1 MNKEQ
6 KKNYYGS
13 MRICAQ
19 KLTDRELNYISKL
32 ESKNVDPKKV
42 SQLRAISMKGKIWP
56 QNMTLKIAFI
66 EKPPPNLQR
75 TPSTKLY
82 DKNGNEIK
90 YDPLQKELE
99 NEHDLI
105 SIIKKIVKERIEPMV
120 NLKFEFVDNFREAQ
134 IRVGFNPSGGAWSY
148 VGTDNYDIPINE
160 RTMNLGWFDVGTVIH
175 EFLHSIGLAHEHQSP
190 YGNLIDW
197 NFDSL
202 YDWAQ
207 TTQGWDKQQVYQQ
220 IIKRYSTS
228 EVNGTDYDP
237 KSVMLYF
244 FDKRLTNNNM
254 GTSYNPRMSIT
265 DIKYVMSLYPGSK
278 ETSEQFYN
286 RIYNE
291 NINSIGVTTTLPTL
305 PTTLQPT
312 LPNTLPTTLPTTL
325 QPTLP
330 NTTLCPETRQIVKV
344 EQQQITP
351 TPTAEVLTKRETI
364 IFIFQI
370 IGCIIGIFALIFL
383 GIEIE
388 KWLFK
393 Q

>member
-1 MNKEQ
+1 
-6 KKNYYGS
+6 

-237 KSVMLYF
+237 NSVMLYF
-244 FDKRLTNNNM
+244 FDKSLTNNNK
-254 GTSYNPRMSIT
+254 GTTYNPRMSIT

-291 NINSIGVTTTLPTL
+291 NINSIGVTTTLP
-305 PTTLQPT
+305 
-312 LPNTLPTTLPTTL
+312 TLPTTL

>member
-82 DKNGNEIK
+82 DQNGNEIK
-90 YDPLQKELE
+90 YDPVQKELE

-207 TTQGWDKQQVYQQ
+207 TTQGWV
-220 IIKRYSTS
+220 R
-228 EVNGTDYDP
+228 
-237 KSVMLYF
+237 
-244 FDKRLTNNNM
+244 
-254 GTSYNPRMSIT
+254 
-265 DIKYVMSLYPGSK
+265 
-278 ETSEQFYN
+278 
-286 RIYNE
+286 
-291 NINSIGVTTTLPTL
+291 
-305 PTTLQPT
+305 
-312 LPNTLPTTLPTTL
+312 
-325 QPTLP
+325 
-330 NTTLCPETRQIVKV
+330 
-344 EQQQITP
+344 
-351 TPTAEVLTKRETI
+351 
-364 IFIFQI
+364 
-370 IGCIIGIFALIFL
+370 
-383 GIEIE
+383 
-388 KWLFK
+388 
-393 Q
+393 

>member
-237 KSVMLYF
+237 NSVMLYF
-244 FDKRLTNNNM
+244 FDKSLTNNNK
-254 GTSYNPRMSIT
+254 GTTYNPRMSIT